1 MQTASNYVTNAAI
14 GMERALRNMP
24 LLAAA
29 RLLPATRQEITR
41 YVEQLLTPEEQR
53 ICDMATD

>member
-1 MQTASNYVTNAAI
+1 MQTARNYVTNAAI
-14 GMERALRNMP
+14 GMERALGNMP

-41 YVEQLLTPEEQR
+41 YVEQSLTPEEQR